1 LSLIETLLVIT
12 ATLQQPQVAET
23 CAVGSALCHSK
34 AICVD
39 YNPGFCCQCSTG
51 FIGNGRNCLTEGKY
65 FHIQRMFPES
75 SGKLILFLKGIP
87 QRINGKV
94 SGKINGLS
102 FQDEDLHSYV
112 VTSDGRA
119 YTAVSK
125 MNETIGFD
133 LQPLSMLGGVVGW
146 LFARSTSI
154 NAPNGYQLTGMYP
167 LRGMFPWETAR
178 VFYFFYSDLLFS
190 P

>member
-1 LSLIETLLVIT
+1 MR
-12 ATLQQPQVAET
+12 
-23 CAVGSALCHSK
+23 H
-34 AICVD
+34 
-39 YNPGFCCQCSTG
+39 
-51 FIGNGRNCLTEGKY
+51 
-65 FHIQRMFPES
+65 H
-75 SGKLILFLKGIP
+75 LFLNITKGIP

-125 MNETIGFD
+125 MNESIGFD

-154 NAPNGYQLTGMYP
+154 NAPNGYQLTGTYI
-167 LRGMFPWETAR
+167 RSEDDSVETS
-178 VFYFFYSDLLFS
+178 FNIYFVSKFS
-190 P
+190 

>member
-1 LSLIETLLVIT
+1 VGGLYYYLKN
-12 ATLQQPQVAET
+12 QP
-23 CAVGSALCHSK
+23 
-34 AICVD
+34 
-39 YNPGFCCQCSTG
+39 
-51 FIGNGRNCLTEGKY
+51 
-65 FHIQRMFPES
+65 
-75 SGKLILFLKGIP
+75 KGIP

-167 LRGMFPWETAR
+167 LRR
-178 VFYFFYSDLLFS
+178 
-190 P
+190 

>member
-1 LSLIETLLVIT
+1 VGGLYYYLKN
-12 ATLQQPQVAET
+12 QP
-23 CAVGSALCHSK
+23 
-34 AICVD
+34 
-39 YNPGFCCQCSTG
+39 
-51 FIGNGRNCLTEGKY
+51 
-65 FHIQRMFPES
+65 
-75 SGKLILFLKGIP
+75 KGIP

-154 NAPNGYQLTGMYP
+154 NAPNGYQLTGMYIHCGDDS
-167 LRGMFPWETAR
+167 LGNCTGFL
-178 VFYFFYSDLLFS
+178 FLLF
-190 P
+190 

>member
-1 LSLIETLLVIT
+1 MILD
-12 ATLQQPQVAET
+12 TLQQPQVAET

-39 YNPGFCCQCSTG
+39 YNPGFCCQCTTG
-51 FIGNGRNCLTEGKY
+51 FVGNGRNCLTDG
-65 FHIQRMFPES
+65 
-75 SGKLILFLKGIP
+75 LP

-94 SGKINGLS
+94 SGKVNGVT

-133 LQPLSMLGGVVGW
+133 LQPLSIIGGVIGW
-146 LFARSTSI
+146 LFARPTSS
-154 NAPNGYQLTGMYP
+154 NAPNGYQLTGNVSQSN
-167 LRGMFPWETAR
+167 LINQFIAE
-178 VFYFFYSDLLFS
+178 FFFATNL
-190 P
+190 

>member
-1 LSLIETLLVIT
+1 MR
-12 ATLQQPQVAET
+12 
-23 CAVGSALCHSK
+23 H
-34 AICVD
+34 
-39 YNPGFCCQCSTG
+39 
-51 FIGNGRNCLTEGKY
+51 
-65 FHIQRMFPES
+65 H
-75 SGKLILFLKGIP
+75 LFLNITKGIP

-125 MNETIGFD
+125 MNESIGFD

-154 NAPNGYQLTGMYP
+154 NAPNGYQLTGTYI
-167 LRGMFPWETAR
+167 RSEDDSVETSFNIYFVSKFSSLKEVNLISQQQWISLKR
-178 VFYFFYSDLLFS
+178 VIALSS
-190 P
+190 NNVSTVSTSSIICE